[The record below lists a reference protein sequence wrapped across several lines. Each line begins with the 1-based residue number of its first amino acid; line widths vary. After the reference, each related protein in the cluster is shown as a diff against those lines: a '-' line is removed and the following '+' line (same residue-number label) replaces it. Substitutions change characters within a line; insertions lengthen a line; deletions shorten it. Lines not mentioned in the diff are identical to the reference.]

1 MKHIVI
7 FSLLLLTSCIQLN
20 QQIQTSTEASTLQLP
35 TNTSI
40 VEVPT
45 YTATHSATS
54 PPPTSSPTDTSLPT
68 IALLT
73 QEYTDTEIPEP
84 DSRIEELQITL
95 TAAAIQIATLEAEK
109 QQNETQS
116 NSASPTYD
124 IPSNART
131 VIIITKKAVLRE
143 TTRNNKVG
151 KPIMLIKEP
160 REVLYSGTRTWVYAK
175 PIIADGGT
183 IYYEIYDPDGWVPR
197 VFYIRQKDIQVRGLN
212 FQSKYGSKPED
223 VALAQFVHKAVLRK
237 IKKYN
242 NNGVPV
248 MIIRE
253 PRVKHQAG
261 DKIWVYAKQIRTD
274 GGMIYFELYDPN
286 DKYPVVLFVRIID
299 IVFFNLVD

>member
-1 MKHIVI
+1 MKHIVV
-7 FSLLLLTSCIQLN
+7 FSLLLLTSCIQPN
-20 QQIQTSTEASTLQLP
+20 QQIQTSTETSTLQLP
-35 TNTSI
+35 TNTST

-45 YTATHSATS
+45 YTATQSATS
-54 PPPTSSPTDTSLPT
+54 PPPTSSPSATSLPT

-73 QEYTDTEIPEP
+73 QEYTDTEIPEL

-116 NSASPTYD
+116 NSAFPSYD

-131 VIIITKKAVLRE
+131 VITITKTILRE
-143 TTRNNKVG
+143 TTRNNKAGRPV
-151 KPIMLIKEP
+151 MVIKEP
-160 REVLYSGTRTWVYAK
+160 RDVKQSGTRTWIYAA
-175 PIIADGGT
+175 PITADGGT
-183 IYYEIYDPDGWVPR
+183 IYYKIYDPDGVVTR

-212 FQSKYGSKPED
+212 FKSKYGSKPED
-223 VALAQFVHKAVLRK
+223 VALAKFVDNAVLRK

-253 PRVKHQAG
+253 PRVKFRTGNQ
-261 DKIWVYAKQIRTD
+261 IWVYPKHIRAD

-286 DKYPVVLFVRIID
+286 DKYPVILFVRIID
-299 IVFFNLVD
+299 IEFFNLVD